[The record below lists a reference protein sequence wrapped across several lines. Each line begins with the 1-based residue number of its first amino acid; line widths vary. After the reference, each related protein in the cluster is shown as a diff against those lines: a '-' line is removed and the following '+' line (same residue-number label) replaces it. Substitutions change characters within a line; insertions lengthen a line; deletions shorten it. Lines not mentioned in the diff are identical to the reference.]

1 MAKGSN
7 SGHWGEATAAQY
19 LRAHRYE
26 IVACN
31 FHCRFGEID
40 LIAKNRKYIVFVE
53 VKTRKDSS
61 FAEAKEFVTTRKQGR
76 IRASAEIWLER
87 NETKLQPR
95 FDVIEVYGP
104 EGALTRHP
112 TVNHLED
119 AF

>member
-1 MAKGSN
+1 MAREYN

-19 LRAHRYE
+19 LRARRYE

-31 FHCRFGEID
+31 YHSRFGEID

-53 VKTRKDSS
+53 VKTRKDSR
-61 FAEAKEFVTTRKQGR
+61 FAEAREFVNERKQAR
-76 IRASAEIWLER
+76 VRASAEIWLEH

-104 EGALTRHP
+104 EGAQTRRP
-112 TVNHLED
+112 IVNHLED